1 MSREIEV
8 WADWQELGSRTLM
21 GHLRCSQIRG
31 KEVFSFTYEKEWLAI
46 GAARQL
52 DPDLKLYGGAQYID
66 SGERL
71 NFGLFLD
78 SSPDRWGRL
87 LMQRREA
94 ALAREASR
102 PAHRLQEVDYLLG
115 VHDEQRSG
123 ALRFKDGEI
132 GHDWLCGDASMRTPP
147 WTSLQE
153 LEHASW
159 NIQGASAN
167 DDPHYLEWLNLLIAP
182 GSSIGGA
189 RPKAGV
195 RDADGDLWIA
205 KFPAR
210 ADTRDMAAW
219 EMLTHQLAIKAGVQV
234 AEAGL
239 HRFGDGHRTF
249 MTRRFDRVSGTNGVQ
264 RVHFAS
270 AMTMLGHTDGAD
282 HLAGASY
289 LELVDFLSRE
299 GARTHGDLE
308 ELWRR
313 IVFSISVHNTDD
325 HLRNHGFL
333 LTDGGWVLS
342 PAYDLNPDPSGRG
355 LSINI
360 SETDNALSFDLALEV
375 ASFFRLKPPKAK
387 TILQQ
392 IKKAVGAWSEH
403 AKALGIAKAEQE
415 IMAAAFQFNP
425 TRGRL
430 DP

>member
-8 WADWQELGSRTLM
+8 WADWHELSAATLM
-21 GHLRCSQIRG
+21 GHLRSSLTRG
-31 KEVFSFTYEKEWLAI
+31 KEVFSFTYEDDWLAG

-52 DPDLKLYGGAQYID
+52 DPELQLFGGPQYLD
-66 SGERL
+66 SGERP

-94 ALAREASR
+94 ALARQANR
-102 PAHRLQEVDYLLG
+102 PAHRLQESDYLLG

-123 ALRFKDGEI
+123 ALRFKESETG
-132 GHDWLCGDASMRTPP
+132 GAWLCDEALMRTPP
-147 WTSLQE
+147 WASLRE

-159 NIQGASAN
+159 MIQDDSAN

-195 RDADGDLWIA
+195 RDSQGDLWIA
-205 KFPAR
+205 KFPGR

-219 EMLTHQLAIKAGVQV
+219 EMLTHQLAAKAGLRI

-239 HRFGDGHRTF
+239 HQFGDGHRTF
-249 MTRRFDRVSGTNGVQ
+249 MTRRFDRKAETDGMQ

-270 AMTMLGHTDGAD
+270 AMTLLGHADGDD

-289 LELVDFLSRE
+289 LELVEFLTRQ
-299 GARTHGDLE
+299 GAQPGSDLE

-313 IVFSISVHNTDD
+313 IVFSIAVHNTDD

-333 LTDGGWVLS
+333 LTERGWLLS
-342 PAYDLNPDPSGRG
+342 PAYDLNPDPDGAG
-355 LSINI
+355 LSLNI
-360 SETDNALSFDLALEV
+360 SETDNALNFDLALEV
-375 ASFFRLKPPKAK
+375 APFFRLKAPLAES
-387 TILQQ
+387 ILRQ
-392 IKKAVGAWSEH
+392 IRDAVDVWREH
-403 AKALGIAKAEQE
+403 AKTLRIARAEQE
-415 IMAAAFQFNP
+415 IMATAFEV
-425 TRGRL
+425 
-430 DP
+430 